1 MPALARLGFGRTYT
15 AGMGFLLRLVAN
27 TLAIL
32 IVAWMLDGITVTNAV
47 AGVLAGVGLALVNA
61 VVKPILVI
69 LTLPLTVLTLGLFYF
84 IVNAICVG
92 IVAWFVPGFDID
104 GVLPAFFGAL
114 LISLFAWI
122 INGLLGSTSP
132 RGARR

>member
-1 MPALARLGFGRTYT
+1 
-15 AGMGFLLRLVAN
+15 MGFLLRLVAN

-32 IVAWMLDGITVTNAV
+32 IVAWMLEGITVSNWVIGAV
-47 AGVLAGVGLALVNA
+47 AGVVLAVVNA
-61 VVKPILVI
+61 IVKPILVI

-84 IVNAICVG
+84 VVNAICLA
-92 IVAWFVPGFDID
+92 IAAWLVPGFEVD
-104 GVLPAFFGAL
+104 GVLTTIIGAL

-122 INGLLGSTSP
+122 INGLLGSTSS

>member
-1 MPALARLGFGRTYT
+1 
-15 AGMGFLLRLVAN
+15 MGFLLRLVAN

-32 IVAWMLDGITVTNAV
+32 IVAWMLDGITVRDAL

-61 VVKPILVI
+61 IVKPILVI

-84 IVNAICVG
+84 IVNAICLR
-92 IVAWFVPGFDID
+92 IVAAIVPGFAVHGI
-104 GVLPAFFGAL
+104 LTTIFGAL
-114 LISLFAWI
+114 LIGLFAWI
-122 INGLLGSTSP
+122 INGLLGSTSS

>member
-1 MPALARLGFGRTYT
+1 
-15 AGMGFLLRLVAN
+15 MGFLLRLAAN

-32 IVAWMLDGITVTNAV
+32 IVAWMLDGITVRDAV
-47 AGVLAGVGLALVNA
+47 AGVLAGLVLGVVNA
-61 VVKPILVI
+61 IVKPILVV

-84 IVNAICVG
+84 IVNAICLG
-92 IVAWFVPGFDID
+92 LVAFIVPGFDVD
-104 GVLPAFFGAL
+104 GVLSTIVGAL

>member
-1 MPALARLGFGRTYT
+1 
-15 AGMGFLLRLVAN
+15 MGFLLRLAAN

-32 IVAWMLDGITVTNAV
+32 IVAWMLDGITVRDAV
-47 AGVLAGVGLALVNA
+47 AGVLAGLVLGVVNA
-61 VVKPILVI
+61 IVKPILVV

-84 IVNAICVG
+84 IVNAICLA
-92 IVAWFVPGFDID
+92 IVAAIVPGFDVD
-104 GVLPAFFGAL
+104 GVLSTIVGAL